1 MGEEQNIPRENT
13 KNQTSS
19 SKPGESKN
27 ISLPAPQPQTSNLE
41 SQTTNMEVH
50 KHPHH
55 VTHKKKWPEY
65 FLEFFMIFL
74 AVFLGFLAEN
84 GRERMVEAQRERE
97 YMQMMTED
105 LQQDITWA
113 NSWLKQALSFPRG
126 MDSLTHI
133 CWSEKYDDA
142 GVKIMYSLSER
153 YMKKL
158 ALNLTN
164 RTSAQLKNADGMRL
178 IRNHKVSDLISEYW
192 NQETEIN
199 NIYDNYEGFRKNT
212 REVSF
217 RIFNYK
223 YFEKID
229 MNRQNSGETKQSLLD
244 DNPKILIEYANHI
257 ATMRGIL
264 IVFFLPAMQEHMKTS
279 SELVRVIN
287 NYYHLHE

>member
-164 RTSAQLKNADGMRL
+164 RTSAQLKNAGGMRL

>member
-133 CWSEKYDDA
+133 CWSEKYDDT
-142 GVKIMYSLSER
+142 GVKIMYSLSEH

-164 RTSAQLKNADGMRL
+164 RTSAQLKNAGGMRL

-192 NQETEIN
+192 NQETELN

-223 YFEKID
+223 YYEKVD
-229 MNRQNSGETKQSLLD
+229 MNRQNSGETKQPLLD
-244 DNPKILIEYANHI
+244 DNPKSLIEYANHI

-264 IVFFLPAMQEHMKTS
+264 IDFFIPVMQEHKNTS

>member
-142 GVKIMYSLSER
+142 GVKIMYSLSEH

>member
-164 RTSAQLKNADGMRL
+164 RTSAQLKNAGGMRL

-192 NQETEIN
+192 NQETELN

>member
-164 RTSAQLKNADGMRL
+164 RTSAQLKNAGGMRL

-199 NIYDNYEGFRKNT
+199 NIYENYEGFRKNT

-264 IVFFLPAMQEHMKTS
+264 IVFFLPVMQEHMNTS